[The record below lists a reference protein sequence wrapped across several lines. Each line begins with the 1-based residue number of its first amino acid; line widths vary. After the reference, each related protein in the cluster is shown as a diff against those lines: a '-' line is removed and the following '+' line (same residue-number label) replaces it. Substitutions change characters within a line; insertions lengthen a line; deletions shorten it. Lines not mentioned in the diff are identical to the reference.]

1 MCELP
6 ASQTPHSPLE
16 EACHVLDTGPTSS
29 GSETILR
36 PRGALRLSSLSHW
49 FQRRASGSGKGIDD
63 WDANNPGWAD
73 DLPDL
78 SEDKD
83 DSE

>member
-1 MCELP
+1 
-6 ASQTPHSPLE
+6 
-16 EACHVLDTGPTSS
+16 
-29 GSETILR
+29 
-36 PRGALRLSSLSHW
+36 LSRW